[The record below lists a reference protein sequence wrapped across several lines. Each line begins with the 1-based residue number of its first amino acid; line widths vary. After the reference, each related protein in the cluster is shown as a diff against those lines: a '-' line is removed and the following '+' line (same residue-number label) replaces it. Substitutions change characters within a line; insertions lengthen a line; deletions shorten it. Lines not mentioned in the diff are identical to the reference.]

1 MNQRL
6 IRFLGP
12 GLGFGREEKNETGG
26 KARRWGSLT
35 TGRAGTIGQ
44 GGAGTASEVPQT
56 VSDFSYCKGKQIA
69 ATCAFYA
76 RSWHWVQ
83 PFLHRLCASRLD
95 FAGTPLPPQTSLV
108 NRPHRPQKWSNNMA
122 QGGPLAALSWSQ
134 RRSIC
139 PATRAAKSC
148 PPVSWAVL
156 LETPPPWAACSRSG
170 FPCRRRAPAP
180 PSLPDPS

>member
-122 QGGPLAALSWSQ
+122 QGGPAGRPFMEPEKVYLSRNS
-134 RRSIC
+134 RRKIL
-139 PATRAAKSC
+139 PTG
-148 PPVSWAVL
+148 VL
-156 LETPPPWAACSRSG
+156 GSSARNSTTLGC
-170 FPCRRRAPAP
+170 
-180 PSLPDPS
+180 L